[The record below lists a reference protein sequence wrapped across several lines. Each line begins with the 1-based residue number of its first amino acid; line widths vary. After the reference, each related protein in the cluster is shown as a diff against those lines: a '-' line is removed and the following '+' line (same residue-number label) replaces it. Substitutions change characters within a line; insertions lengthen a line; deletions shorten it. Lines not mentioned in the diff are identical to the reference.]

1 MIRYKIIRWPTFE
14 TIYVHT
20 VPIHFSGYNG
30 WNVRLPL
37 RWYVYILLKYFSS
50 RTLLTYF
57 TELKRERE
65 RLTKIGT
72 HCSVSFDFFSVSKI
86 FANTTDSVM
95 TIKTSY
101 VRFKS
106 SWWRNFYRCLSL
118 QIHGIDSSLHSIVHV
133 ILNSVK
139 SSIIFLTNP
148 N

>member
-1 MIRYKIIRWPTFE
+1 MTYIWNDRCTYSTHSLLWLQWMKRSITIKMVRIYIIEIFFITNTF
-14 TIYVHT
+14 
-20 VPIHFSGYNG
+20 N
-30 WNVRLPL
+30 
-37 RWYVYILLKYFSS
+37 LLY
-50 RTLLTYF
+50 RT
-57 TELKRERE
+57 KVRERE
-65 RLTKIGT
+65 RDLQKLARIAV
-72 HCSVSFDFFSVSKI
+72 CLLIFVSVSKI

-118 QIHGIDSSLHSIVHV
+118 QIHGIDSSLHSIV